1 MYIESIYHT
10 SLLNRLHRHNQMSVL
25 RLSIPRSDRSHSA
38 KQFYLLGRLHFAR
51 RRNRTEQNMAS
62 TRFLSQAKVQLSVL
76 FDENAFDEVTFRR
89 TGNST
94 KTFDEVS
101 L

>member
-1 MYIESIYHT
+1 MYIESIYHMPW
-10 SLLNRLHRHNQMSVL
+10 RLRD
-25 RLSIPRSDRSHSA
+25 I
-38 KQFYLLGRLHFAR
+38 
-51 RRNRTEQNMAS
+51 
-62 TRFLSQAKVQLSVL
+62 LSQVKVRLRVV

-101 L
+101 